1 MRARLDGLG
10 LFYGIGGVLAVFG
23 VLALLLVM
31 QSPSWVQWS
40 GIEVHGVTTGQQTQY
55 EYHGELYTISNT
67 SAPLDARHRRTTV
80 WLSRGDP
87 TDSSK
92 AYIDSAPNRWL
103 DFSMV
108 MVWFVAA
115 ITVVVAGVVR
125 RLRRW

>member
-1 MRARLDGLG
+1 VRARLDGLG
-10 LFYGIGGVLAVFG
+10 LFYGIGGALAVFG

-31 QSPSWVQWS
+31 QSPSWAQWT
-40 GIEVHGVTTGQQTQY
+40 GIKVHGVTSQQQTQY
-55 EYHGELYTISNT
+55 DYHGELYTISNT
-67 SAPLDARHRRTTV
+67 SAPLDHKSRPTTV

-92 AYIDSAPNRWL
+92 AYIDSAANRWL

-108 MVWFVAA
+108 MIWFVAA
-115 ITVVVAGVVR
+115 ITVVVAGIVR